1 MADHVIRILRH
12 KFSLFVLPFLVSSL
26 LLTLDSSSWCLN
38 LADAAAVPNPNTETK
53 FRRIQFSQA
62 ELNAAATLRAAQRPQ
77 APRRGGGTTQLAQR
91 ERTEAP
97 TELRIP
103 LNGAAMSVASLSEM
117 LLVRPRGAAQAQ
129 PAAAAAAK
137 QSSAEPD
144 GYTPCPQFQPWR
156 GALSHIS
163 ACKWSRPDSA
173 FPASAS
179 SPSVAL
185 RLFMIDFLEDKR
197 GRAAENECR
206 DRRWI
211 WPRPLVTGGEV
222 CVDEADELQ
231 VDGDDS
237 NEDDNNEEELPEL
250 VGAAELMERV
260 RAALG
265 QRRGEQRSRL
275 EANEADEVGE
285 VGALGGGG
293 VLRFSDVFVNSKG
306 TVFNE
311 SHVFAVDACG
321 RGQWNRQGGAVK
333 ALKDSISFAPGT
345 RVSVHEHLVNLLP
358 YEQEEAEQQAEEAE
372 EAEMAERG
380 LRGTDW
386 VAQARLHNGKERLL
400 ARLLPALYLVATA
413 LMPAARQYPLLLR
426 SEHLLEHLGGS
437 LFGVDL
443 ASLCWS
449 IWVAA
454 CSGWTWHRCP
464 YTTSRLIN
472 HFFSFLPFLF
482 PPSPATIYH
491 IQLLEHLGG
500 SMFGVDLASLSVHH
514 LPASRQHGDGH
525 RHLFY
530 AKTLFMP
537 VHASS
542 VPSMPAACAASPPP
556 AARAPLLPSIAHPP
570 LFSPSSPP
578 TLSHSPPT
586 QPVHAS
592 SVCGLSSS
600 GRPRAPDALW
610 LALRGHHLLPPDGLP
625 ILSPAWTPRLPA
637 SAQPASSPQSAPPA
651 LHPLH
656 HLAVGRTLPEDWV
669 VVVSLVWSAH
679 VMDRGGGGVG
689 DGNARTAATRHTEE
703 AMEAIAG
710 MLRELY
716 SEERVVVYEEH
727 LPLRKAKA
735 LFSRTILLVG
745 PTSPALSNL
754 IFMPFNSTVIEILPY
769 VVNGSSDSSKSKVA
783 DLQQSTAG
791 KSGGKLSSQQS
802 TATWHYRLSERVG
815 VHHLLSVCDP
825 GRNHM
830 DESEMCHVDEVYAMV
845 TASLRKNPVLREA
858 TGLPPV
864 TFPPDDVSR
873 LGDFRDFI
881 PGSRL
886 RKGTGQVAGFRRWA
900 ECVAERGEWRFNATP
915 RVLAWPDHGVEKC
928 DAEWEAAG
936 GIASTKADKV
946 AARGPAAAA
955 DWKVRDSLKY
965 EWVVPTNKCPKATGF
980 AAAQLAVPSSEPA
993 DFVAPGAPQN
1003 LAPLLRFRPQ
1013 PAESAEPGRQRRR
1026 DRSNEAQH
1034 GEEAELQDPRDQ
1046 LDPRDQR
1053 EGDPRDSR
1061 VERERTGAAAAL
1073 EAAVEGSSLAVL
1085 PLADLIRAP
1094 RSAQQLEWQ
1103 RTQQQQQWE
1112 RQQQEAQQQQQQAG
1126 GSASAAAPE
1135 PTPGVCPDFQPW
1147 GFFSPDAPSP
1157 QIHACVWRPRA
1168 ADDTP
1173 TAALPV
1179 SKSSRSSSSAIMAG
1193 LSGFMQQFLADRAGG
1208 GGGAVGGGSGRAGGN
1223 GGAAVGG
1230 RSVAVQ
1236 QDCAHWKWLWP
1247 RPLVTRGEMCL
1258 DEDEVR
1264 EFVEEGLRAE
1274 QERQCKEMAKQRE
1287 KQGLVKDEISGE
1299 ERLELD
1305 TKEVFRR
1312 TQEAINF
1319 IEAERGARVVSGE
1332 GGEEGEEEK
1341 GEWME
1346 VGMGGVVGQGGVV
1359 VLRDVFVDGRG
1370 VVFNASHV
1378 FSVHGACVS
1387 MSGGG
1392 RKRQHVAAQKLKKL
1406 ISFPPGTPVSVHE
1419 HLVNLLPYEQEETEE
1434 EEGGGE
1440 GRGGGE
1446 GSGGGEWVEQ
1456 ARVHS
1461 GGTRGLV
1468 RLLPV
1473 LFLLASS
1480 LMPTARRFPMLLNHR
1495 HVSRGKGRALGRCA
1509 SSSRAAPQKE
1519 VTPAAARFSG
1529 SFPPLL
1535 SFSLAPSP
1543 FSVPPPPPLLSHL
1556 GPDIFGVDLAP
1567 LAIHHPSALLHNTYS
1582 SDGSYNDPGSGPDTT
1597 TTGMPPHLFFA
1608 RTLLLPIHTPS
1619 LCGLSTPS
1627 LTALHSAP
1635 PRAPDALWLALRGYH
1650 LLPPHGLPI
1659 LSPDWTPRLPAPL
1672 QVWAPENS
1680 PEDSPQVSP
1689 EDSPDGLVVGRA
1701 LPEDWVVVVSVVW
1714 STHVM
1719 EGGGGGE
1726 GVRETEAAMHVI
1738 IAMLKELFSDG
1749 RVIVYDE
1756 HMPLLQVV
1764 SCLSPFPSTSLLSP
1778 TYPLSLPPAAKAL
1791 FSRAIL
1797 LVGPTSPALTNLLF
1811 MPFNSTLIELLPYP
1825 VTRPRSSLPLSL
1837 LLRSPYH
1844 KKAAAESAL
1853 IGQPSAATWHCQ
1865 LAERLGIRHYL
1876 SVCDLTWL
1884 DKSTGEQCHVDEV
1897 YATVLAT
1904 VRRNPT
1910 LLALTGI
1917 PAIFFPPDAFQPTPE
1932 PPTDNPSDFA
1942 EAAGRFGDFGDLI
1955 QGSMLGNG
1963 ISRLGDFSDFIPGS
1977 RLQKGTGQVADFR
1990 RWAACVAE
1998 RGEWRFNATPRVLP
2012 WAERGFDNC
2021 DLFHVRENGGLA
2033 GAAADAVALDRE
2045 MGREEREQAWKVRD
2059 ALKYQWGVAK
2069 DRCPRVVRAKQG
2081 ARAQA
2086 IPGSEVSEPDE
2097 LFSRFDGRALCEL
2110 ARRRVGGLRIA
2121 FVGDSLTREAHISFV
2136 HSIVTHVR
2144 KPANVVTREDGAA
2157 WVGQLLRKKGEFIT
2171 RATYRFDAAG
2181 AGCGKLVVHYIAN
2194 RRLVPVGEE
2203 KRERVRWISTP
2214 WMESEEIKGA
2224 HVVVLNRGAH
2234 FMPTG
2239 HVVLSVS
2246 RALQFLRYNYPEKL
2260 IVYRATA
2267 PGHLNCKD
2275 YNKPLLKR
2283 QNGSDLPF
2291 HWGEFKAQN
2300 EAVRPIVEAMG
2311 GVFLDVDPLS
2321 ALRPDGHRGFVEKM
2335 DCLHYCLP
2343 GPEDTWSEFLYNI
2356 IQRLVPVK

>member
-1 MADHVIRILRH
+1 
-12 KFSLFVLPFLVSSL
+12 
-26 LLTLDSSSWCLN
+26 
-38 LADAAAVPNPNTETK
+38 
-53 FRRIQFSQA
+53 
-62 ELNAAATLRAAQRPQ
+62 
-77 APRRGGGTTQLAQR
+77 
-91 ERTEAP
+91 
-97 TELRIP
+97 
-103 LNGAAMSVASLSEM
+103 MSVASLSEM
-117 LLVRPRGAAQAQ
+117 LLVRRRGAAQAQ

-137 QSSAEPD
+137 QSFAESD
-144 GYTPCPQFQPWR
+144 GYVPCPKFQPWKD
-156 GALSHIS
+156 ALSRIS
-163 ACKWSRPDSA
+163 ACKWRRPDSA
-173 FPASAS
+173 FPPSAS

-197 GRAAENECR
+197 GRAVENECR

-222 CVDEADELQ
+222 CVDEEDELQ

-237 NEDDNNEEELPEL
+237 NDDDNNEEELPEL

-293 VLRFSDVFVNSKG
+293 VLRFDDVFVNSKG

-358 YEQEEAEQQAEEAE
+358 YEQEEAEQLAEEAE

-426 SEHLLEHLGGS
+426 SEHLLEHLG
-437 LFGVDL
+437 
-443 ASLCWS
+443 
-449 IWVAA
+449 
-454 CSGWTWHRCP
+454 R
-464 YTTSRLIN
+464 
-472 HFFSFLPFLF
+472 
-482 PPSPATIYH
+482 
-491 IQLLEHLGG
+491 

-514 LPASRQHGDGH
+514 LPASRQHHEGH

-530 AKTLFMP
+530 ARTLFM
-537 VHASS
+537 
-542 VPSMPAACAASPPP
+542 
-556 AARAPLLPSIAHPP
+556 
-570 LFSPSSPP
+570 
-578 TLSHSPPT
+578 
-586 QPVHAS
+586 PVHAS

-637 SAQPASSPQSAPPA
+637 SAQATSPPQSAPPA

-689 DGNARTAATRHTEE
+689 DGNMRTAATRHTEE

-769 VVNGSSDSSKSKVA
+769 VVNGTLESSKSKVE
-783 DLQQSTAG
+783 DSQRDG

-825 GRNHM
+825 ERNHM
-830 DESEMCHVDEVYAMV
+830 DESEMCHVDEVYATV

-881 PGSRL
+881 PGTRL
-886 RKGTGQVAGFRRWA
+886 RKGVGQVAGFRQWA
-900 ECVAERGEWRFNATP
+900 ECVAEKGEWRFNATP
-915 RVLAWPDHGVEKC
+915 RVLAWLDHGVEKC

-936 GIASTKADKV
+936 GIASTKADKI
-946 AARGPAAAA
+946 AAHGPAAAA
-955 DWKVRDSLKY
+955 DWKVRDTLKY
-965 EWVVPTNKCPKATGF
+965 EWVVPTNKCPKVTGF
-980 AAAQLAVPSSEPA
+980 GAAQLAVPSSEPA
-993 DFVAPGAPQN
+993 
-1003 LAPLLRFRPQ
+1003 
-1013 PAESAEPGRQRRR
+1013 ESAEPGSTGGRRR
-1026 DRSNEAQH
+1026 NGRRKQAQH
-1034 GEEAELQDPRDQ
+1034 GEQAELRDQ
-1046 LDPRDQR
+1046 WDQRDGDQR
-1053 EGDPRDSR
+1053 EGDAQDPRG
-1061 VERERTGAAAAL
+1061 ERERTGAAAAL
-1073 EAAVEGSSLAVL
+1073 EAAVEGSSLVVL

-1103 RTQQQQQWE
+1103 RAQQQQQ
-1112 RQQQEAQQQQQQAG
+1112 QQQQAQQQQQQAG
-1126 GSASAAAPE
+1126 GRAAAA
-1135 PTPGVCPDFQPW
+1135 TASRGVCPDFQQW
-1147 GFFSPDAPSP
+1147 GFFSPNAPSP
-1157 QIHACVWRPRA
+1157 HIHACAWRPMA

-1179 SKSSRSSSSAIMAG
+1179 SQSSKSSERSKGSAVLAG
-1193 LSGFMQQFLADRAGG
+1193 LSAFMQQFQADRASG
-1208 GGGAVGGGSGRAGGN
+1208 GGGAVGGAGSRAGGS
-1223 GGAAVGG
+1223 GAPVGG

-1236 QDCAHWKWLWP
+1236 QDCEHWKWLWP

-1264 EFVEEGLRAE
+1264 EFVEEWLWAE
-1274 QERQCKEMAKQRE
+1274 QEREQKVMENERQKERQKR
-1287 KQGLVKDEISGE
+1287 GLVKDEVAGE
-1299 ERLELD
+1299 ESPKEGLELHL
-1305 TKEVFRR
+1305 KEVFRR
-1312 TQEAINF
+1312 TQEAINY
-1319 IEAERGARVVSGE
+1319 IEAERGARAVGSG
-1332 GGEEGEEEK
+1332 GGEEREEEK
-1341 GEWME
+1341 GEGVEEEGME
-1346 VGMGGVVGQGGVV
+1346 VGMGGEMGGVVEQGGVV
-1359 VLRDVFVDGRG
+1359 LLRDVFVDGRG

-1378 FSVHGACVS
+1378 FSVHGACTS
-1387 MSGGG
+1387 TRAGG
-1392 RKRQHVAAQKLKKL
+1392 RKRQRVAALKLKKHSVSVREGGRKRNHAAVQKLKEETGSSDAEAEESAPFRSL
-1406 ISFPPGTPVSVHE
+1406 QSLSFPPGTPVSVHE
-1419 HLVNLLPYEQEETEE
+1419 HLVNLLPYEHEQEDA
-1434 EEGGGE
+1434 EEGGS
-1440 GRGGGE
+1440 E
-1446 GSGGGEWVEQ
+1446 GSGGGEWVAQ

-1461 GGTRGLV
+1461 GGARGLV

-1480 LMPTARRFPMLLNHR
+1480 LMPSARRFPVLLNHR
-1495 HVSRGKGRALGRCA
+1495 H
-1509 SSSRAAPQKE
+1509 
-1519 VTPAAARFSG
+1519 
-1529 SFPPLL
+1529 
-1535 SFSLAPSP
+1535 
-1543 FSVPPPPPLLSHL
+1543 LLSHL
-1556 GPDIFGVDLAP
+1556 GPDVFGVDLAP
-1567 LAIHHPSALLHNTYS
+1567 LAIHHPSGLLHGVYS
-1582 SDGSYNDPGSGPDTT
+1582 SSTTNSDGSYNDPDTGLDPTAAT
-1597 TTGMPPHLFFA
+1597 TTGMAPHLFFA

-1619 LCGLSTPS
+1619 LCGLSSPA
-1627 LTALHSAP
+1627 LTGLHSSA
-1635 PRAPDALWLALRGYH
+1635 PRASDALWLALRGYH

-1659 LSPDWTPRLPAPL
+1659 LSPNWTPRLPAPL
-1672 QVWAPENS
+1672 QVP
-1680 PEDSPQVSP
+1680 PP

-1701 LPEDWVVVVSVVW
+1701 LLEDWVVVVSVVW

-1738 IAMLKELFSDG
+1738 IAMLKEQFSDG

-1756 HMPLLQVV
+1756 HMPLLQ
-1764 SCLSPFPSTSLLSP
+1764 
-1778 TYPLSLPPAAKAL
+1778 AKAL

-1853 IGQPSAATWHCQ
+1853 IGQPSPTTWHCQ
-1865 LAERLGIRHYL
+1865 LAEQLGIQHYL
-1876 SVCDLTWL
+1876 SVCDPTWL
-1884 DKSTGEQCHVDEV
+1884 DKNTGEQCHVDEV

-1917 PAIFFPPDAFQPTPE
+1917 PAISFPPNAFQPTPE
-1932 PPTDNPSDFA
+1932 PPTESSLGIGARPSDFA
-1942 EAAGRFGDFGDLI
+1942 EAATRFRDFLEPSLIRNQGSRFG
-1955 QGSMLGNG
+1955 N
-1963 ISRLGDFSDFIPGS
+1963 FSDFIPGS
-1977 RLQKGTGQVADFR
+1977 RLQRGTGEVAEFR

-1998 RGEWRFNATPRVLP
+1998 SGEWRFNATPRVLP

-2033 GAAADAVALDRE
+2033 GAAADAVALDQE
-2045 MGREEREQAWKVRD
+2045 MGGEEREKAWKVRD

-2069 DRCPRVVRAKQG
+2069 ERCLRVVRAKLG

-2086 IPGSEVSEPDE
+2086 VPGSEVSEPDE

-2144 KPANVVTREDGAA
+2144 KPASVVTREDSAA
-2157 WVGQLLRKKGEFIT
+2157 WVAQMLRKKGDYFT
-2171 RATYRFDAAG
+2171 RATYRFDDVDDG
-2181 AGCGKLVVHYIAN
+2181 GCGKLVVHYIAN
-2194 RRLVPVGEE
+2194 RRLVPVWEE
-2203 KRERVRWISTP
+2203 KRDRVRWISTP

-2224 HVVVLNRGAH
+2224 HVVLLNRGAH
-2234 FMPTG
+2234 FKSTG

-2260 IVYRATA
+2260 IIYRATA
-2267 PGHLNCKD
+2267 TGHLNCKD

-2311 GVFLDVDPLS
+2311 GVFMDVDHLS

>member
-1 MADHVIRILRH
+1 MMAGSRPLGCAWGSARAMPAPFSGASAPLPSDTFDNVPQSLSEGDRKPRRIQKPKTPAAEKCLRKCVGTCIRGGAGAPGEGPINVERPIVVFKSEFRSRQYCLVECSEICNLLW
-12 KFSLFVLPFLVSSL
+12 SL
-26 LLTLDSSSWCLN
+26 N
-38 LADAAAVPNPNTETK
+38 QAAAAAIPNANTETK
-53 FRRIQFSQA
+53 LRRIQFSQA
-62 ELNAAATLRAAQRPQ
+62 ELNAATTLRAAQRPQ
-77 APRRGGGTTQLAQR
+77 APRRGGGTAQLAQR

-97 TELRIP
+97 TELRVP

-117 LLVRPRGAAQAQ
+117 LLVRPRGAAAG
-129 PAAAAAAK
+129 AK
-137 QSSAEPD
+137 QSSAEAD
-144 GYTPCPQFQPWR
+144 GYASCPQFQPWK
-156 GALSHIS
+156 GALARIS
-163 ACKWSRPDSA
+163 ACKWRRPGSA
-173 FPASAS
+173 TPAGPS
-179 SPSVAL
+179 SPSTAL

-197 GRAAENECR
+197 GRAVENECR

-222 CVDEADELQ
+222 CVDEADELR
-231 VDGDDS
+231 VDGDDL
-237 NEDDNNEEELPEL
+237 NDDDNNEEELPEL

-275 EANEADEVGE
+275 EANEADEVVE

-293 VLRFSDVFVNSKG
+293 VLRFNDVFVNSKG

-321 RGQWNRQGGAVK
+321 RGQWSRQGGAVK

-345 RVSVHEHLVNLLP
+345 HVSVHEHLVNLLP
-358 YEQEEAEQQAEEAE
+358 YEQEDAEQQAEDAE

-386 VAQARLHNGKERLL
+386 VAQARLHNSKERLL

-413 LMPAARQYPLLLR
+413 LMPDARQYPLLLR
-426 SEHLLEHLGGS
+426 SEHLLEHLG
-437 LFGVDL
+437 
-443 ASLCWS
+443 
-449 IWVAA
+449 
-454 CSGWTWHRCP
+454 R
-464 YTTSRLIN
+464 
-472 HFFSFLPFLF
+472 
-482 PPSPATIYH
+482 
-491 IQLLEHLGG
+491 

-514 LPASRQHGDGH
+514 LPASRQHREGH

-542 VPSMPAACAASPPP
+542 V
-556 AARAPLLPSIAHPP
+556 
-570 LFSPSSPP
+570 
-578 TLSHSPPT
+578 
-586 QPVHAS
+586 
-592 SVCGLSSS
+592 CGLSSS
-600 GRPRAPDALW
+600 GRPRAPDVLW

-625 ILSPAWTPRLPA
+625 ILSPDWTPRLPA

-651 LHPLH
+651 AHPLH

-679 VMDRGGGGVG
+679 VIARGGGGVG
-689 DGNARTAATRHTEE
+689 DGNARTAETRHTEE
-703 AMEAIAG
+703 AMEAIVG

-745 PTSPALSNL
+745 PTSPALSNI

-769 VVNGSSDSSKSKVA
+769 VVNGTLESSKSKVE
-783 DLQQSTAG
+783 DLQRDG
-791 KSGGKLSSQQS
+791 KTGGKLANQQS

-825 GRNHM
+825 ERNHM
-830 DESEMCHVDEVYAMV
+830 DESEMCHVDEVYATV

-873 LGDFRDFI
+873 LGDFSDFI

-886 RKGTGQVAGFRRWA
+886 RKGTGQVAGFRQWA

-955 DWKVRDSLKY
+955 DWKVRDTLKY

-980 AAAQLAVPSSEPA
+980 GAAQLAVPSSEVLNPQELFSRFDGRGLCELA
-993 DFVAPGAPQN
+993 WRRKGGLRVAFLGDSLSRESHVNFVN
-1003 LAPLLRFRPQ
+1003 
-1013 PAESAEPGRQRRR
+1013 
-1026 DRSNEAQH
+1026 N
-1034 GEEAELQDPRDQ
+1034 
-1046 LDPRDQR
+1046 
-1053 EGDPRDSR
+1053 
-1061 VERERTGAAAAL
+1061 
-1073 EAAVEGSSLAVL
+1073 
-1085 PLADLIRAP
+1085 I
-1094 RSAQQLEWQ
+1094 
-1103 RTQQQQQWE
+1103 
-1112 RQQQEAQQQQQQAG
+1112 
-1126 GSASAAAPE
+1126 
-1135 PTPGVCPDFQPW
+1135 PW
-1147 GFFSPDAPSP
+1147 GFFSPDPPSP
-1157 QIHACVWRPRA
+1157 HIHACAWRPMA
-1168 ADDTP
+1168 ADDALSGT
-1173 TAALPV
+1173 LPV
-1179 SKSSRSSSSAIMAG
+1179 SQSSKSSASSSAVLAR
-1193 LSGFMQQFLADRAGG
+1193 LSGFMQQFLADRASGAGGG
-1208 GGGAVGGGSGRAGGN
+1208 GGGAVGGGSGRAGGV

-1258 DEDEVR
+1258 DEDEVW
-1264 EFVEEGLRAE
+1264 EFVEEWVRAE
-1274 QERQCKEMAKQRE
+1274 QETQQKLMASERKKERQKERQ
-1287 KQGLVKDEISGE
+1287 KQGLVKEEIAGE
-1299 ERLELD
+1299 ESPLEGLEVD
-1305 TKEVFRR
+1305 PKE
-1312 TQEAINF
+1312 
-1319 IEAERGARVVSGE
+1319 
-1332 GGEEGEEEK
+1332 
-1341 GEWME
+1341 
-1346 VGMGGVVGQGGVV
+1346 
-1359 VLRDVFVDGRG
+1359 
-1370 VVFNASHV
+1370 
-1378 FSVHGACVS
+1378 
-1387 MSGGG
+1387 
-1392 RKRQHVAAQKLKKL
+1392 
-1406 ISFPPGTPVSVHE
+1406 
-1419 HLVNLLPYEQEETEE
+1419 
-1434 EEGGGE
+1434 
-1440 GRGGGE
+1440 
-1446 GSGGGEWVEQ
+1446 

-1468 RLLPV
+1468 RLLPA

-1480 LMPTARRFPMLLNHR
+1480 LMPTARRFPILLNHD
-1495 HVSRGKGRALGRCA
+1495 H
-1509 SSSRAAPQKE
+1509 
-1519 VTPAAARFSG
+1519 
-1529 SFPPLL
+1529 
-1535 SFSLAPSP
+1535 
-1543 FSVPPPPPLLSHL
+1543 LLSHL
-1556 GPDIFGVDLAP
+1556 GPDVFGVDLAP
-1567 LAIHHPSALLHNTYS
+1567 LAIRHPSLLFHNTYS
-1582 SDGSYNDPGSGPDTT
+1582 SSSDASYNDPGSGPDLTTNPIT

-1619 LCGLSTPS
+1619 LCGLSAPP
-1627 LTALHSAP
+1627 LTALHSSP
-1635 PRAPDALWLALRGYH
+1635 PRTPDALWLALRGLH

-1659 LSPDWTPRLPAPL
+1659 LSPDWTPRLPSPL
-1672 QVWAPENS
+1672 QMPAPENS
-1680 PEDSPQVSP
+1680 PEDSPEVSP
-1689 EDSPDGLVVGRA
+1689 EDFPDGLVVGQL

-1726 GVRETEAAMHVI
+1726 GVRETEAAIHVI

-1756 HMPLLQVV
+1756 NMPLLQ
-1764 SCLSPFPSTSLLSP
+1764 
-1778 TYPLSLPPAAKAL
+1778 AKAL
-1791 FSRAIL
+1791 FSRTIL

-1811 MPFNSTLIELLPYP
+1811 MPFNSTVVEILPYP

-1844 KKAAAESAL
+1844 KKAAAEAAL
-1853 IGQPSAATWHCQ
+1853 IGQPSAATWHFQ

-1876 SVCDLTWL
+1876 SVCDPTWL
-1884 DKSTGEQCHVDEV
+1884 DKGTGEKCHVDEV

-1904 VRRNPT
+1904 VRRNPP

-1917 PAIFFPPDAFQPTPE
+1917 PVISFPPDAVQLSPE
-1932 PPTDNPSDFA
+1932 PPTDSSTGIRAKPSDLA
-1942 EAAGRFGDFGDLI
+1942 EAASRFGDLGDSI
-1955 QGSMLGNG
+1955 PAELGLENG
-1963 ISRLGDFSDFIPGS
+1963 FSDLGDFSDAIPGS
-1977 RLQKGTGQVADFR
+1977 RLHKGTGQVADFR

-2012 WAERGFDNC
+2012 WSQRGYDVC
-2021 DLFHVRENGGLA
+2021 DLALVRENRGLGGA
-2033 GAAADAVALDRE
+2033 DADAVALVRE
-2045 MGREEREQAWKVRD
+2045 MGREERERAWKVRD
-2059 ALKYQWGVAK
+2059 AVKYQWGVAK
-2069 DRCPRVVRAKQG
+2069 ERCPRVVRAKLG
-2081 ARAQA
+2081 AQA
-2086 IPGSEVSEPDE
+2086 QAVPGSEVSEPDE
-2097 LFSRFDGRALCEL
+2097 LFSRFDGPALCEL

-2121 FVGDSLTREAHISFV
+2121 FVGDSLTRESHFSFV
-2136 HSIVTHVR
+2136 NSVVTHVR
-2144 KPANVVTREDGAA
+2144 KPASVVTRKDGAM
-2157 WVGQLLRKKGEFIT
+2157 WVGQMSRT
-2171 RATYRFDAAG
+2171 RGDTYTRVTYRFDD
-2181 AGCGKLVVHYIAN
+2181 AGCGELVVHYIAN

-2203 KRERVRWISTP
+2203 MWERVRWISTP

-2224 HVVVLNRGAH
+2224 HVVVINRGAH
-2234 FMPTG
+2234 FKPTG
-2239 HVVLSVS
+2239 NVVLSVS
-2246 RALQFLRYNYPEKL
+2246 RTLQFLRYNYPEKL

-2275 YNKPLLKR
+2275 YSKPLLKR

-2291 HWGEFKAQN
+2291 HWGEFKVQN
-2300 EAVRPIVEAMG
+2300 EAVRPLVEAMG
-2311 GVFLDVDPLS
+2311 GVFMDIDPLS
-2321 ALRPDGHRGFVEKM
+2321 ALRPDGHRVFDGKV

>member
-1 MADHVIRILRH
+1 MADHIIKKRRH
-12 KFSLFVLPFLVSSL
+12 KFSLFLLPLLVSSL
-26 LLTLDSSSWCLN
+26 LVLRLDSSSWAPN

-53 FRRIQFSQA
+53 LRRIQFSQA

-77 APRRGGGTTQLAQR
+77 APRRGGGTAQSAQR

-97 TELRIP
+97 TELRVP
-103 LNGAAMSVASLSEM
+103 LNGAAMSIASLSEM
-117 LLVRPRGAAQAQ
+117 LLVRPRGVAQAQ
-129 PAAAAAAK
+129 PAAK
-137 QSSAEPD
+137 QSSAEAD
-144 GYTPCPQFQPWR
+144 GYAPCPQFQPWK
-156 GALSHIS
+156 GALSRIS
-163 ACKWSRPDSA
+163 ACKWRRPESA
-173 FPASAS
+173 LPASAS

-197 GRAAENECR
+197 GRAVENECR

-231 VDGDDS
+231 VDGDDL
-237 NEDDNNEEELPEL
+237 NDDDNNEEELPEL
-250 VGAAELMERV
+250 VGAAELMKRV
-260 RAALG
+260 REALG

-293 VLRFSDVFVNSKG
+293 VLRFDDVFVNSKG

-321 RGQWNRQGGAVK
+321 QGQWNRQGGAVK
-333 ALKDSISFAPGT
+333 ALKDSISFAPRT

-413 LMPAARQYPLLLR
+413 LMPGARQYPLLLR
-426 SEHLLEHLGGS
+426 SEHLLEHLG
-437 LFGVDL
+437 
-443 ASLCWS
+443 
-449 IWVAA
+449 
-454 CSGWTWHRCP
+454 R
-464 YTTSRLIN
+464 
-472 HFFSFLPFLF
+472 
-482 PPSPATIYH
+482 
-491 IQLLEHLGG
+491 
-500 SMFGVDLASLSVHH
+500 SMFGVELASLSVHH

-542 VPSMPAACAASPPP
+542 V
-556 AARAPLLPSIAHPP
+556 
-570 LFSPSSPP
+570 
-578 TLSHSPPT
+578 
-586 QPVHAS
+586 
-592 SVCGLSSS
+592 CGLSSS

-610 LALRGHHLLPPDGLP
+610 LALRGHHLLPPQGLP
-625 ILSPAWTPRLPA
+625 ILSPDWTPRLPA
-637 SAQPASSPQSAPPA
+637 SAQTQSAPPTA
-651 LHPLH
+651 HPLH
-656 HLAVGRTLPEDWV
+656 HLAVGQTLPEDWV

-689 DGNARTAATRHTEE
+689 DGNMRTAATRHTEE

-769 VVNGSSDSSKSKVA
+769 VVNGSSDSSKSKA
-783 DLQQSTAG
+783 GDPRPEG

-825 GRNHM
+825 ERNHM
-830 DESEMCHVDEVYAMV
+830 DESEMCHVDEVYATV

-886 RKGTGQVAGFRRWA
+886 RKGAGQVAEFRQWA

-915 RVLAWPDHGVEKC
+915 R
-928 DAEWEAAG
+928 
-936 GIASTKADKV
+936 
-946 AARGPAAAA
+946 
-955 DWKVRDSLKY
+955 
-965 EWVVPTNKCPKATGF
+965 
-980 AAAQLAVPSSEPA
+980 
-993 DFVAPGAPQN
+993 
-1003 LAPLLRFRPQ
+1003 
-1013 PAESAEPGRQRRR
+1013 PAESAEPGSTGGRRR
-1026 DRSNEAQH
+1026 NGRRKPAQH
-1034 GEEAELQDPRDQ
+1034 GEQAELREQ
-1046 LDPRDQR
+1046 RDQR
-1053 EGDPRDSR
+1053 EGDQREGDAQDPRG
-1061 VERERTGAAAAL
+1061 ERERTGAAAAL

-1103 RTQQQQQWE
+1103 RAQQQRAQQQQ
-1112 RQQQEAQQQQQQAG
+1112 AQQQQQQAG
-1126 GSASAAAPE
+1126 GRAAAATPS
-1135 PTPGVCPDFQPW
+1135 PGVCPDFQPW
-1147 GFFSPDAPSP
+1147 GFFSPDAASP
-1157 QIHACVWRPRA
+1157 HIHACAWRPMA
-1168 ADDTP
+1168 ADGTP

-1179 SKSSRSSSSAIMAG
+1179 SQSSESSKSNAVLAALSA
-1193 LSGFMQQFLADRAGG
+1193 FMQQFLADRASSGR
-1208 GGGAVGGGSGRAGGN
+1208 GGAEGGGSGSARESS
-1223 GGAAVGG
+1223 AAAMGG

-1236 QDCAHWKWLWP
+1236 QDCQHWKWLWP

-1274 QERQCKEMAKQRE
+1274 QERQRKEMEKQRE
-1287 KQGLVKDEISGE
+1287 KQGLVKQGLVTDEIFGKE
-1299 ERLELD
+1299 GLELD
-1305 TKEVFRR
+1305 VEEVVRR
-1312 TQEAINF
+1312 TQQAIDF
-1319 IEAERGARVVSGE
+1319 IEAERGAQVVSGE
-1332 GGEEGEEEK
+1332 REEEK
-1341 GEWME
+1341 RKEKGEEVEEEGVE
-1346 VGMGGVVGQGGVV
+1346 VGMGGEMGGVVGQGGVV
-1359 VLRDVFVDGRG
+1359 LLRDVFVDGRG

-1378 FSVHGACVS
+1378 FSLHGACVG
-1387 MSGGG
+1387 MRGGG
-1392 RKRQHVAAQKLKKL
+1392 RKRQLAAALKLKKVRGPRKAQCEIERGAQCGVERTGGL
-1406 ISFPPGTPVSVHE
+1406 RSGGLRSGGLRSGGLRSGGLRSVGLQSGGLQSGGLLSGGLQSGGLQSGGLQSGGLQSGGLQSGTPVSVHE
-1419 HLVNLLPYEQEETEE
+1419 HLVNLLPYEHEQEGE
-1434 EEGGGE
+1434 EEGGGK
-1440 GRGGGE
+1440 
-1446 GSGGGEWVEQ
+1446 GSGGGEWVAQ

-1480 LMPTARRFPMLLNHR
+1480 LMPTARRFPILLNHR
-1495 HVSRGKGRALGRCA
+1495 HQQQRLTSAFL
-1509 SSSRAAPQKE
+1509 SFLPPPLFPILSSRLPINQ
-1519 VTPAAARFSG
+1519 
-1529 SFPPLL
+1529 
-1535 SFSLAPSP
+1535 
-1543 FSVPPPPPLLSHL
+1543 LLSHL
-1556 GPDIFGVDLAP
+1556 GPDVFGVDLAP
-1567 LAIHHPSALLHNTYS
+1567 LAIHRPSALLHGAYSSSSSS
-1582 SDGSYNDPGSGPDTT
+1582 SDGSYNDPDTGPDPTAAT
-1597 TTGMPPHLFFA
+1597 ATGMPPHLFFA

-1619 LCGLSTPS
+1619 LCGLSSPP
-1627 LTALHSAP
+1627 LTALHSSP

-1672 QVWAPENS
+1672 QMSAPEKA
-1680 PEDSPQVSP
+1680 PEDSPEVSP
-1689 EDSPDGLVVGRA
+1689 IDSPDGLVVGRA

-1719 EGGGGGE
+1719 EGGGGGGGE

-1756 HMPLLQVV
+1756 HMPLLQV
-1764 SCLSPFPSTSLLSP
+1764 LSPSLSFFIFFLPVFLTLPRP
-1778 TYPLSLPPAAKAL
+1778 TPPAAKAL

-1876 SVCDLTWL
+1876 SVCDPTWL
-1884 DKSTGEQCHVDEV
+1884 DKNTGEQCHVDEV

-1917 PAIFFPPDAFQPTPE
+1917 PAISFPPNAFQPTPE
-1932 PPTDNPSDFA
+1932 PPIETSLGIGAKPSDFA
-1942 EAAGRFGDFGDLI
+1942 EGARRFGDFLESSLI
-1955 QGSMLGNG
+1955 PNQGSRFGN
-1963 ISRLGDFSDFIPGS
+1963 FSDFIPGS
-1977 RLQKGTGQVADFR
+1977 RLRKRTGEVADFR

-2021 DLFHVRENGGLA
+2021 DLVHVRDKGGLA
-2033 GAAADAVALDRE
+2033 GAAADAVALVRE
-2045 MGREEREQAWKVRD
+2045 MGREEWEQAWKVRD

-2069 DRCPRVVRAKQG
+2069 ERCPRVVRAKLG

-2086 IPGSEVSEPDE
+2086 VPGSEVSEPDE

-2110 ARRRVGGLRIA
+2110 ARQRFGGLRIA

-2144 KPANVVTREDGAA
+2144 KPASVVTREDSAG
-2157 WVGQLLRKKGEFIT
+2157 WVAQMIRKKGDFYT
-2171 RATYRFDAAG
+2171 RSTYRFDDVDDG
-2181 AGCGKLVVHYIAN
+2181 GCGKLVVHYIAN
-2194 RRLVPVGEE
+2194 RRLVPVWEE
-2203 KRERVRWISTP
+2203 KRDRVRWISTP

-2234 FMPTG
+2234 FKSTG

-2275 YNKPLLKR
+2275 YNKPLFKR

-2291 HWGEFKAQN
+2291 HWGEFKVQN
-2300 EAVRPIVEAMG
+2300 DAVRPVVEAMG
-2311 GVFLDVDPLS
+2311 GVFMDVDPLS
-2321 ALRPDGHRGFVEKM
+2321 ALRPDGHRGLVEKM

-2356 IQRLVPVK
+2356 VQRLVPVK